1 MTGGRKLL
9 VVNADDLGMCGA
21 VNRGIVRCFEAGA
34 VTQASLMMPC
44 PAAADGA
51 RLAAELALPAAVH
64 LTLASEW
71 DRIRWEPLTKGGS
84 LVTEDGG
91 FPRDVESLKAQA
103 DPGEVLAELEAQV
116 DAFRATGLE
125 PVALDSHMYLYDED
139 VMASLVRRYGVRSR
153 DPLPHHP
160 DSAFPY
166 SSVFRM
172 SPLHPDLKLR
182 ALCDYARNLGPGVHL
197 VICHPAEDDPELA
210 EAVAPESGP
219 WLRAWARDVRIS
231 DLETLL
237 DPSFVETCRAA
248 RVELV
253 SVDAAPE
260 PPPSARRSLR
270 ELPPNGPNVIGAT
283 GGSGTRAIAQMVR
296 LAGMFTGARLNESED
311 AYELGGFSDRWIN
324 AFTPYR
330 DGALPPALETAMLD
344 DLTALLQSHLRDLD
358 GPRPW
363 GWKEPRSSFL
373 LPFLD
378 PHLPSLRF
386 LHVVRD
392 GRDMALSE
400 NQNQVR
406 KHGSVIGLPRSGMVS
421 EPLQSIALWS
431 WLNLETA
438 RYGEE
443 RLGDRYLRIRFED
456 LCAAPSE
463 VAARIFHFFELEADP
478 SIAGEYVRLPASA
491 GRWRDADPELVA
503 ELSRIGVEA
512 LARFGYTSE
521 VV

>member
-1 MTGGRKLL
+1 VDDGRTFL

-21 VNRGIVRCFEAGA
+21 VNRGIVRCFEAGS

-44 PAAADGA
+44 PAAAEGA
-51 RLAAELALPAAVH
+51 RLAAKLALPAAVH

-71 DRIRWEPLTKGGS
+71 DRIRWGPLTTGGS
-84 LVTEDGG
+84 LVTEDGT

-103 DPGEVLAELEAQV
+103 DPGDVLAELEAQV
-116 DAFRATGLE
+116 EAFLAAGLE

-153 DPLPHHP
+153 DPLAHHP

-182 ALCDYARNLGPGVHL
+182 ALCNYARNLAPGVHL
-197 VICHPAEDDPELA
+197 VICHPAEDDPELD
-210 EAVAPESGP
+210 EAVVPESGR
-219 WLRAWARDVRIS
+219 WLRTWARGIRIS

-237 DPSFVETCRAA
+237 DPAFVETCRAA
-248 RVELV
+248 GVELV
-253 SVDAAPE
+253 SVDVAPE
-260 PPPSARRSLR
+260 PPPAPRRALR
-270 ELPPNGPNVIGAT
+270 NLPPHGPNVIGAT
-283 GGSGTRAIAQMVR
+283 GGSGTRALAQTVR

-330 DGALPPALETAMLD
+330 DSALPPALETAMLD
-344 DLTALLQSHLRDLD
+344 DLAALLESHLRDLD
-358 GPRPW
+358 APRPW

-378 PHLPSLRF
+378 RHLAGLRF

-406 KHGSVIGLPRSGMVS
+406 KHGSVIGLPRPGLVA

-463 VAARIFHFFELEADP
+463 VAERIFDFFELVGDP
-478 SIAGEYVRLPASA
+478 SVAEERVRPPAST
-491 GRWRDADPELVA
+491 GRWRAADPDLVA
-503 ELSRIGVEA
+503 ELSRIGGEA
-512 LARFGYTSE
+512 LARFGYGSE